1 MSHPSLLIANPTL
14 VAEKVIAMQEKG
26 ADGLHILADFD
37 STLTKSLYQWDPVPS
52 IISLLYTGDYLS
64 DAYRKEAKT
73 LADHYYPIEMDHSI
87 AAMDKK
93 VAMVDWWEKHL
104 ELLIQ
109 SKLSLRDI
117 ERLVTDK
124 RLQLRDKTMPLFQ
137 LLQENAIPL
146 IIISA
151 SGIGGDSI
159 GLFLNNNK
167 LLFDNICIVWN
178 TFMRD
183 KTGYAIGRNLPLIH
197 SLNKS
202 EVVLIEFSA
211 IYAKIQDRKNVILLG
226 DSPHDVDMMQ
236 WIDHDVCIKIWFCND
251 NTPEKIQLFSSLYDV
266 VILDDGDMGYP
277 LELLKN
283 ICI

>member
-1 MSHPSLLIANPTL
+1 M
-14 VAEKVIAMQEKG
+14 
-26 ADGLHILADFD
+26 
-37 STLTKSLYQWDPVPS
+37 
-52 IISLLYTGDYLS
+52 YTGDYLS

-146 IIISA
+146 IIIMIVA
-151 SGIGGDSI
+151 
-159 GLFLNNNK
+159 
-167 LLFDNICIVWN
+167 ICSTKIP
-178 TFMRD
+178 
-183 KTGYAIGRNLPLIH
+183 INLSRLP
-197 SLNKS
+197 
-202 EVVLIEFSA
+202 
-211 IYAKIQDRKNVILLG
+211 
-226 DSPHDVDMMQ
+226 
-236 WIDHDVCIKIWFCND
+236 
-251 NTPEKIQLFSSLYDV
+251 
-266 VILDDGDMGYP
+266 
-277 LELLKN
+277 
-283 ICI
+283 